1 MEVLPIDVTGIV
13 AIIMGMSVV
22 LIPVAGMTARF
33 ALKPLVESLIRV
45 FEVKGMEETLAITE
59 RRMALMEQ
67 QMESLEHQVR
77 HLEEKQNFDRQLTAG
92 GPRSASGG
100 AGAAALRD
108 GEEDGSDG

>member
-1 MEVLPIDVTGIV
+1 MDVMPVDITEIV

-22 LIPVAGMTARF
+22 LIPVAGITARF

-67 QMESLEHQVR
+67 QMEALEQQVH
-77 HLEEKQNFDRQLTAG
+77 HLEETKRFDRRLEAG
-92 GPRSASGG
+92 SEGG
-100 AGAAALRD
+100 
-108 GEEDGSDG
+108 GSEPLPPAR